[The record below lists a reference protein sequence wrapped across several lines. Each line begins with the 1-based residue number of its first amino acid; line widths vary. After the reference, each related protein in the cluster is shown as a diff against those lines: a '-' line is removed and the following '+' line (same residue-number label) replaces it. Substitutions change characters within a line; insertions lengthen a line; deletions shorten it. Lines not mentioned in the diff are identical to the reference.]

1 MARLTPK
8 EPEFKLYKTGFDG
21 DLLDRKASGAALSGL
36 VERIED
42 PMVIALDGGWGT
54 GKSWFLKRWVGQHR
68 SDHPGKARTVYFDA
82 FAHDYLDDPLVALM
96 GVLIAELEPDG
107 PAEKSTWAK
116 FKEAGWKLRK
126 PATRIALAVGTGG
139 ATEIGGAALDAGAK
153 AIGKLA
159 TETADDFWDREASRR
174 DAMAEFGAAL
184 QALTLPGDQEGEP
197 RKLVIVVDELDRCR
211 PDYALSLLEVIK
223 HFFAVDHVHFVL
235 GVNLRE
241 LENMVRVRY
250 GTLEGAALYLQKFV
264 TLTMELPATVMNQDT
279 WQLAFLA
286 LTKSFGVDDR
296 LTTVV
301 LANLDLVSIG
311 THVSLRDSERIAS
324 RVALATA
331 SHRSG
336 TARLNE
342 ILLSTLAA
350 LIIYRTIMPD
360 FYRACVSGEMTAE
373 QFRERF
379 QLGNNESSKRQRNF
393 ERLHD
398 HHFDLFTFA
407 SMAEA
412 DPEGFTALD
421 RKIAIQEL
429 QNDYLSFNLP
439 PDPSDPSA
447 P

>member
-1 MARLTPK
+1 MRLTPK
-8 EPEFKLYKTGFDG
+8 EPVFKPGEIGFPED
-21 DLLDRKASGAALSGL
+21 DPLDRAASGKALSGL

-68 SDHPGKARTVYFDA
+68 LDYPDQARTVYFDA
-82 FAHDYLDDPLVALM
+82 FAHDYLDDPLVAVM
-96 GVLIAELEPDG
+96 GVLIAELEPDSA
-107 PAEKSTWAK
+107 AEKDTWTKIKTA
-116 FKEAGWKLRK
+116 AWKLRK
-126 PATRIALAVGTGG
+126 PAARIALAVGTGS
-139 ATEIGGAALDAGAK
+139 ATEFGGAALDAGAK
-153 AIGKLA
+153 ALGKLA
-159 TETADDFWDREASRR
+159 TETADDFWDKEASRR
-174 DAMAEFGAAL
+174 DAMHEFGAAL
-184 QALTLPGDQEGEP
+184 KALTLPGGEEGTP

-250 GTLEGAALYLQKFV
+250 GTQEGASLYLQKFV
-264 TLTMELPATVMNQDT
+264 TLTMELPATVKNQDT

-301 LANLDLVSIG
+301 LANLDLVSIC

-331 SHRSG
+331 SNRSG
-336 TARLNE
+336 TARLND
-342 ILLSTLAA
+342 ILLTTLAA

-360 FYRACVSGEMTAE
+360 FYMTCVSGEMTAE

-379 QLGNNESSKRQRNF
+379 QLADNESSNRKKSF
-393 ERLHD
+393 EQLHD
-398 HHFDLFTFA
+398 HHFNLFTFA
-407 SMAEA
+407 SRAKA
-412 DPEGFTALD
+412 DDEGFTALD
-421 RKIAIQEL
+421 RKNAIQEL
-429 QNDYLSFNLP
+429 QNNYLSFNLP
-439 PDPSDPSA
+439 PA